1 MPKKIELLLM
11 FSQLPSQRDYIQ
23 YNRGLRPDSI
33 KENPK
38 MIVIISQP
46 TYTSCKMT
54 SKIHSMAPMQFSF
67 LWFFFSSSCIF
78 SCKAFYDLQFP
89 KILAKT
95 MITILVIK
103 ISLNAILQQT
113 NFIGESQK
121 NSSSFMKQILTEE
134 VSSDFEIV
142 NTATSKNDSIS

>member
-67 LWFFFSSSCIF
+67 LCFFFFLPPVF
-78 SCKAFYDLQFP
+78 SHVKLFMTF
-89 KILAKT
+89 
-95 MITILVIK
+95 
-103 ISLNAILQQT
+103 
-113 NFIGESQK
+113 NFQR
-121 NSSSFMKQILTEE
+121 F
-134 VSSDFEIV
+134 
-142 NTATSKNDSIS
+142 